1 MKNVVI
7 LGATGS
13 IGEQAVDI
21 LSRFPDRFRIKALC
35 AQGNRVDRFV
45 DQILRVKPEV
55 VHVMDIAAG
64 HRLENTLTNT
74 AVRVLTGPDHLDA
87 LARGQCVETNTVL
100 SAISGTAGL
109 IPTMAAIEAGL
120 DVAIA
125 NKETFVTCGQLVS
138 DAAHRTGSTIHPVDS
153 EHSAI
158 AQCLAGLKH
167 SEVSRLILTCS
178 GGPFRN
184 RPDLDLNAIKPRDA
198 LTHPTWDMGRKITI
212 DSATL
217 MNKGLEVIE
226 ARWLFQIESSRIDVV
241 IHPESIIHSMVET
254 RDGSVM
260 AQMSIPDMRLP
271 ILYAMTDGEHWE
283 APLER
288 IDFCR
293 LAQLTFHEPDHARFP
308 CLNLAYQALEI
319 GGTMPAVLNAANE
332 VAVEAFCAERIRF
345 TDIHRVIQSVM
356 DRHRPITRYDLRE
369 VIEVDSWAKT
379 IAQEF
384 VSL

>member
-1 MKNVVI
+1 MKNIVI

-21 LSRFPDRFRIKALC
+21 LSRFPDRFRIQALS
-35 AQGNRVDRFV
+35 AQGNRIDRFI
-45 DQILRVKPEV
+45 DQIQRVGPEV
-55 VHVMDIAAG
+55 VHVMEPGAAQ
-64 HRLENTLTNT
+64 RLKSALSHTT
-74 AVRVLTGPDHLDA
+74 VRILTGPDHLEA
-87 LARGQCVETNTVL
+87 LARGQSVETDTVL

-109 IPTMAAIEAGL
+109 IPTMAAIESGL

-138 DAAHRTGSTIHPVDS
+138 DAALRSGSTIHPVDS

-158 AQCLAGLKH
+158 AQCLAGLEH
-167 SEVSRLILTCS
+167 SEIRRLILTCS

-184 RPDLDLNAIKPRDA
+184 RPDLDLNAITPRDA
-198 LTHPTWDMGRKITI
+198 LAHPTWDMGRKITI

-271 ILYAMTDGEHWE
+271 ILYAMTAGKHWD

-293 LAQLTFHEPDHARFP
+293 LARLTFHAPDYDRFP
-308 CLNLAYQALEI
+308 CLNLAYRALEI

-332 VAVEAFCAERIRF
+332 IAVEAFCAETIRF
-345 TDIHRVIQSVM
+345 TDIPRVIRSVM
-356 DRHRPITRYDLRE
+356 DRHHPIERYDLYE
-369 VIEVDSWAKT
+369 VIEVDSWAKS
-379 IAQEF
+379 IARHC
-384 VSL
+384 VNS